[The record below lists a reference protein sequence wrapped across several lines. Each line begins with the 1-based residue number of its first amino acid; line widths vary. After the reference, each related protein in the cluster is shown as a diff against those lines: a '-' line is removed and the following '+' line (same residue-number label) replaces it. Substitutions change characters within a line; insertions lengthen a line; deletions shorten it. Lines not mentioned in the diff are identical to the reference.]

1 METFLYLEVAGVLFW
16 AIYLILVVR
25 ENIWCWPFAIIAAS
39 ITIFLFFQAKIYM
52 EAILNV
58 YYVIAACYGWFYWT
72 KGRQSSQADS
82 SGNSGK
88 QNKVPVSMWSLRLHI
103 VSFLITAA
111 VAYGLG
117 TLSKVYTDAPR
128 PYVDASLASFSFLA
142 TLMETRKIL
151 TCWVYWFIV
160 NIGLVI
166 LQVDREIYLYAG
178 LSLFFVVMSV
188 NGFITWSKSLKWAA
202 SNT

>member
-1 METFLYLEVAGVLFW
+1 MDSLFYLEIAGVLFW

-25 ENIWCWPFAIIAAS
+25 ENIWCWPFAFIAAS
-39 ITIFLFFQAKIYM
+39 ITIFLFYEAKIYM
-52 EAILNV
+52 EAALNI
-58 YYVIAACYGWFYWT
+58 YYVAAACYGWYYWT
-72 KGRQSSQADS
+72 KGRRNIASKSDHAPS
-82 SGNSGK
+82 K
-88 QNKVPVSMWSLRLHI
+88 APKVPVAVWSLRLHI
-103 VSFLITAA
+103 LSFLITAA
-111 VAYGLG
+111 LAYGLG

-151 TCWVYWFIV
+151 TCWIYWFIV

-178 LSLFFVVMSV
+178 LSFFFVVMSV
-188 NGFITWSKSLKWAA
+188 SGFIKWSKSLKNAN
-202 SNT
+202 SVT